1 MWYKQVLTSELESAL
16 FYPGA
21 FDIKINVSFFEEK
34 ILLWKAGIVLQF
46 KIALRFLHG
55 LCR

>member
-1 MWYKQVLTSELESAL
+1 MWYKQVLASELEYAL